1 MTFPL
6 HPNLIGVLSD
16 VTKERL
22 KSISQVATEHT
33 QDLASEH
40 ALQCHLIAE
49 DLGNPSESEASAMYQ
64 ASSIAVSTYYDWLER
79 GRWLTTL
86 DNIDD
91 HDLTKGTHYL
101 LLDEFPAISVGPG
114 EDLCLEGAFVSGQEK
129 PSGGREYA
137 VTVLLSGDPG
147 PRVAAMRLKELMQHQ
162 SNIVMTTWDA
172 DNQRPI
178 IAFCGRREVATHPE
192 TLAGIEKVWSILA
205 HRLGYGDFTPTT
217 TQLKLR

>member
-16 VTKERL
+16 ATKERL
-22 KSISQVATEHT
+22 KSISRVATEHT

-40 ALQCHLIAE
+40 ALKCQLIAE
-49 DLGNPSESEASAMYQ
+49 DLGNPSESDASAMHQ
-64 ASSIAVSTYYDWLER
+64 ASSIAVSTYYDWMER

-86 DNIDD
+86 DDIDD
-91 HDLTKGTHYL
+91 HDLAMGTHYL
-101 LLDEFPAISVGPG
+101 LLDEFPVISVGPG
-114 EDLCLEGAFVSGQEK
+114 EDLCLEGAFVSCQEN
-129 PSGGREYA
+129 PSGRRECA
-137 VTVLLSGDPG
+137 VTILLSGDLG
-147 PRVAAMRLKELMQHQ
+147 PHVAAMRLKELMQHQ

-178 IAFCGRREVATHPE
+178 ITFCARTEVATHPE

-205 HRLGYGDFTPTT
+205 VRLGYGEFIPSEA
-217 TQLKLR
+217 QLKR